1 MAQPFQPGRGR
12 PGRDAHEANLA
23 RAVTDRPTIVT
34 PFPLADGR
42 VLRVELPAEGI
53 DIADAERLVA
63 VIHAWTFIG
72 RPTDD

>member
-1 MAQPFQPGRGR
+1 M
-12 PGRDAHEANLA
+12 
-23 RAVTDRPTIVT
+23 TDRPTIVT